1 MSLSVVDHCGDHFE
15 YLVNFFGYAD
25 NLWSSMNFYSEI
37 LVVQKS
43 YQSTLRQFYKSYIS
57 FKVSYT
63 RVPDYS
69 IIYEFTNKRFAWYN
83 FLLHRYRICSM
94 TIHMKA

>member
-1 MSLSVVDHCGDHFE
+1 MSLSVVDHNGDHFE

-43 YQSTLRQFYKSYIS
+43 YQSTLRQFYISYIS
-57 FKVSYT
+57 FKVSYS
-63 RVPDYS
+63 RVPDIYS
-69 IIYEFTNKRFAWYN
+69 NNYEFINERFAWYK
-83 FLLHRYRICSM
+83 FFCIDIEFTL
-94 TIHMKA
+94 

>member
-1 MSLSVVDHCGDHFE
+1 MSLSVVDHNGDHFE

-43 YQSTLRQFYKSYIS
+43 FQSTLRQFYILYIS
-57 FKVSYT
+57 FKVSHT
-63 RVPDYS
+63 RVPDYFNN
-69 IIYEFTNKRFAWYN
+69 YEFINKSFAWYN
-83 FLLHRYRICSM
+83 LFCIYTEFARFI
-94 TIHMKA
+94 

>member
-1 MSLSVVDHCGDHFE
+1 MSLSVVDHNGDHFE

-43 YQSTLRQFYKSYIS
+43 YQSTLRQFYILYIS
-57 FKVSYT
+57 FKVSHT
-63 RVPDYS
+63 RVPDNEEYFNN
-69 IIYEFTNKRFAWYN
+69 YEFINKSFAWYN
-83 FLLHRYRICSM
+83 LFCIYTEFARFI
-94 TIHMKA
+94 

>member
-63 RVPDYS
+63 RVPDTTN
-69 IIYEFTNKRFAWYN
+69 ILLFMNLQIKGLPGMIFFCIDIEFA
-83 FLLHRYRICSM
+83 L
-94 TIHMKA
+94 